1 MKPHRSTAASDR
13 AERVTRVKAKSVYT
27 GWFLAPA
34 LIIYTLLFAVPV
46 VMGLAYSL
54 TNWNTMSDVV
64 KFIGL
69 RNFREI
75 FALDSPYLKN
85 LWITLVFTFF
95 TIIIKETC
103 GLGLALLLNGAI
115 RSKNVLRSVFFL
127 PQTLSPL
134 IIGIVFISIFSPE
147 GVVNGFLRALG
158 LDGLARGWLADPG
171 AVLGTTILTE
181 SWRMI
186 GWNMVILLA
195 GLQAI
200 PIDYYEAA
208 SLDGASF
215 WGQLRRITIPLLV
228 PALTVTVVLNAIHGL
243 KTFDLIFALT
253 GGGPG
258 SLTEVL
264 NIAVFR
270 EFSMGRYGMATAL
283 GVVVFAITAII
294 AVLIKNAMLRNVVEA

>member
-1 MKPHRSTAASDR
+1 MT
-13 AERVTRVKAKSVYT
+13 VKAHRVYT
-27 GWFLAPA
+27 GWFLVPA
-34 LIIYTLLFAVPV
+34 VAIYTILFVLPV

-54 TNWNTMSDVV
+54 TNWNSMSDVV

-69 RNFREI
+69 KNFKEI

-85 LWITLVFTFF
+85 LTITLLFTFF
-95 TIIIKETC
+95 TIIIKGAC
-103 GLGLALLLNGAI
+103 GLGLALMLNARI
-115 RSKNVLRSVFFL
+115 RSKHVLRGIFFL

-134 IIGIVFISIFSPE
+134 IIGIVFVSILSPA
-147 GVVNGFLRALG
+147 GIVNAFLRLVG
-158 LDGLARGWLADPG
+158 LDTLARSWLVDPKV
-171 AVLGTTILTE
+171 VLGTTIAVE

-200 PIDYYEAA
+200 PLDYYEAA
-208 SLDGASF
+208 ALDGASY
-215 WGQLRRITIPLLV
+215 WGQFLNVTIPLLV
-228 PALTVTVVLNAIHGL
+228 PALTITAVLNTIHGL

-258 SLTEVL
+258 SLTELL
-264 NIAVFR
+264 NVAVFR

-283 GVVVFAITAII
+283 SVVVFAITATI
-294 AVLIKNAMLRNVVEA
+294 ALLIKNAMLRNVVEA